1 MKILHI
7 APTPFFADR
16 GCHIRI
22 LGEIRALQTQ
32 GHEIVLTTYH
42 NGRDVEDLRI
52 NRIINIAWYKKLDAG
67 ASWHKFYLDVLL
79 LWTSIR
85 VYLKEKPDI
94 IHGHLHEGALI
105 GKLVSALLS
114 RGKTPVIFD
123 MQGSL
128 TGELETYG
136 FFKDLRLLKIA
147 FAWIEKMICRLPD
160 YFICSSDSNTRFIK
174 SKMNVPEHKVMSI
187 VDGIY
192 TDFFVSEEDVRFKEQ
207 LGIPKSRKIVI
218 YTGSLMQSKGINYF
232 LDAIPRIAQNYK
244 AAHFLIVGYPMQP
257 SKERI
262 KDLEVEDL
270 VYFAG
275 KVDYFQLPKYLA
287 LADVAVDPKVDE
299 AGEGTGKI
307 INYMGAGLPIVC
319 FDTLNN
325 RALLQKNGLFA
336 RTGNSEE
343 IANKVV
349 EALKNDAMAKEIGD
363 QNRKRVQE
371 KFSWYA
377 SGQKL
382 SYIYFKAKKSKMIC
396 DVSYG
401 ERK

>member
-16 GCHIRI
+16 GCHMRI
-22 LGEIRALQTQ
+22 LGEITALQAQ
-32 GHEIVLTTYH
+32 GHKIVLTTYH
-42 NGRDVEDLRI
+42 NGRNIENLRI
-52 NRIINIAWYKKLDAG
+52 RRIVNVPWYTKLEAG
-67 ASWHKFYLDVLL
+67 SSWHKFYLDVLL

-85 VYLKEKPDI
+85 AYLEEKPDI
-94 IHGHLHEGALI
+94 IHGHLHEGAII
-105 GKLVSALLS
+105 GKLVSAFLS

-123 MQGSL
+123 VQGSL
-128 TGELETYG
+128 SGELETYG
-136 FFKDLRLLKIA
+136 FFKHFEILKIA
-147 FAWIEKMICRLPD
+147 FALIEKMICKLPD
-160 YFICSSDSNTRFIK
+160 FFVCSSESNTQFIK
-174 SKMNVPEHKVMSI
+174 SIMNVPEHKVISLL
-187 VDGIY
+187 DGIY
-192 TDFFVSEEDVRFKEQ
+192 PNFFVSKDNGAFREQ
-207 LGIPKSRKIVI
+207 LGIPKSKKIVI
-218 YTGSLMQSKGINYF
+218 YTGSLMQSKGIDYF
-232 LDAIPRIAQNYK
+232 LDAIPKIAQKYK
-244 AAHFLIVGYPMQP
+244 EAHFLIVGYPVLP

-262 KDLEVEDL
+262 KALKVEDL

-325 RALLQKNGLFA
+325 RALLQKSGLFA
-336 RTGNSEE
+336 KTGNSEDM
-343 IANKVV
+343 ANRVV
-349 EALKNDAMAKEIGD
+349 EALKNDAMAKKIGN

-371 KFSWYA
+371 KFCWHA

-382 SYIYFKAKKSKMIC
+382 SDIYFKAKKLKMHW
-396 DVSYG
+396 SAS
-401 ERK
+401 